1 MGKVGVGSKQGLLPR
16 TEWGRISSSYRLH
29 LHPAVSL
36 SLETM
41 NRSLPLVPITKEGAE
56 EQVTQP
62 WPIFCCCPAALP
74 QEEMARET

>member
-16 TEWGRISSSYRLH
+16 TEWGRISSSYRPHLH
-29 LHPAVSL
+29 LAVSL
-36 SLETM
+36 RLETM
-41 NRSLPLVPITKEGAE
+41 NRSLPLVPKEGAE

-62 WPIFCCCPAALP
+62 RPIFCCCPEDLP